1 MEFIHSF
8 CSHPGAVKEKNQDS
22 LLIERGRI
30 GETSFY
36 LYVVCDGMGG
46 LDKGEVASAELIRAF
61 SEWFREELTQI
72 WQEKPYQ
79 YRDGAIEVS
88 LKQLLE
94 RENRK
99 IAAYGRARGIH
110 MGSTVSAFLSAG
122 DYYYIVH
129 IGDSRIYEIGG
140 GFSQLTDDHTL
151 VAREVQ
157 EGRLGPR
164 EAETDSR
171 RNVLLQCVG
180 ASEVIEPQ
188 FRMGSV
194 GTDTVYLLCSDGFR
208 HTLTEEEIFQCFQPG
223 RITTAQQIGDICRE
237 LTQLAMDR
245 GEEDNITVLAARS
258 YREG

>member
-1 MEFIHSF
+1 M
-8 CSHPGAVKEKNQDS
+8 
-22 LLIERGRI
+22 
-30 GETSFY
+30 
-36 LYVVCDGMGG
+36 
-46 LDKGEVASAELIRAF
+46 
-61 SEWFREELTQI
+61 
-72 WQEKPYQ
+72 
-79 YRDGAIEVS
+79 
-88 LKQLLE
+88 
-94 RENRK
+94 
-99 IAAYGRARGIH
+99 
-110 MGSTVSAFLSAG
+110 
-122 DYYYIVH
+122 
-129 IGDSRIYEIGG
+129 
-140 GFSQLTDDHTL
+140 
-151 VAREVQ
+151 Q

-194 GTDTVYLLCSDGFR
+194 GKDTVYLLCSDGFR
-208 HTLTEEEIFQCFQPG
+208 HTLTEEEIFQCFQPE